1 MSRLASFAH
10 ALPGNAMRVYILH
23 RFLQMLVVIFGVVT
37 VTFFAVRLVPGDPAR
52 LMEPPG
58 TPESV
63 LKITRQQLGTD
74 KSIPD
79 QYVAFVKDLARGDL
93 GTSFRGDRQVTE
105 VVLNALPNTFAL
117 GIASMLVATTISFA
131 VGVGASL
138 RPNGWF
144 DRLTLFFSTV
154 AQSTPSFWLGVV
166 LTLYFA
172 IELDW
177 FPAVGM
183 HGPASFVLPTSTLAI
198 ALMPLLIRAVRQG
211 FIETMGEGF
220 VRAARARG
228 ISDRRIIS
236 IHVTKVGAVP
246 LVTLIG
252 LQAGYV
258 LGGAVV
264 IESIFNWPGVGNLAL
279 QALQQRDFPLIQ
291 GTVVV
296 IAVVFTVVN
305 FLVDLTY
312 AALDPRVKY

>member
-1 MSRLASFAH
+1 
-10 ALPGNAMRVYILH
+10 MRAYILQ

-79 QYVAFVKDLARGDL
+79 QYVTFIRDLLRGDL
-93 GTSFRGDRQVTE
+93 GTSFRGGRPVTG
-105 VVLNALPNTFAL
+105 VVLDALPNTFAL
-117 GIASMLVATTISFA
+117 GLVSMAIATSLSFA
-131 VGVGASL
+131 IGVGASL
-138 RPNGWF
+138 RPNGWL
-144 DRLTLFFSTV
+144 DRVVLFVATV
-154 AQSTPSFWLGVV
+154 AQSTPSFWLGVI

-183 HGPASFVLPTSTLAI
+183 HSPASFVLPAATLAI
-198 ALMPLLIRAVRQG
+198 SLMPLLIRAIRQG
-211 FIETMGEGF
+211 FVETMGEGF

-228 ISDRRIIS
+228 ISERRIVG

-246 LVTLIG
+246 LVTLVG

>member
-1 MSRLASFAH
+1 
-10 ALPGNAMRVYILH
+10 MRAYILQ

-79 QYVAFVKDLARGDL
+79 QYVAFIRDLLHGDL
-93 GTSFRGDRQVTE
+93 GTSFRGGRPVTG
-105 VVLNALPNTFAL
+105 VVLDALPNTFAL
-117 GIASMLVATTISFA
+117 GVVSMVIATSLSFA
-131 VGVGASL
+131 IGVGASL

-144 DRLTLFFSTV
+144 DRFVLFVATV
-154 AQSTPSFWLGVV
+154 AQSTPSFWLGVI

-172 IELDW
+172 IRLDW

-183 HGPASFVLPTSTLAI
+183 HSPASFVLPSITLALS
-198 ALMPLLIRAVRQG
+198 LMPLLIRAVRQG
-211 FIETMGEGF
+211 FVETMGEGF

-228 ISDRRIIS
+228 LSERRIVG

-246 LVTLIG
+246 LVTLVG